1 MSLARSITL
10 DGRALPVTLRRNAR
24 SQRLSLRVD
33 PSGEGVI
40 VVAPPHVSERII
52 LDFVQDKS
60 DWVSRQL
67 STQPEHVPFAD
78 GIPLPFL
85 GDIHRIQHQPD
96 ARRGVWAEGGV
107 IHVSGRAEHLS
118 RRLTDWLK
126 VRARQEIETRVQTH
140 AAVLGVRPGRI
151 TLRDTRTR
159 WGSCSHKGD
168 LSFSWRLVLAPVDI
182 VNYVAAHEVAHLSV
196 FDHSPKFWA
205 VVAHLVT
212 DHEQARSWLKQKGSG
227 LHRYG

>member
-1 MSLARSITL
+1 MTLARSVTV

-24 SQRLSLRVD
+24 SCRLSLRID
-33 PSGEGVI
+33 PSGERLV
-40 VVAPPHVSERII
+40 VVAPPHVSERLI
-52 LDFVQDKS
+52 LDFVQDKE
-60 DWVSRQL
+60 DWVVRQL
-67 STQPEHVPFAD
+67 ASQPQHVPFAD
-78 GIPLPFL
+78 GVILPLL
-85 GDIHRIQHQPD
+85 GEPHRILHRPD
-96 ARRGVWAEGGV
+96 ARRGVWAEDGAV
-107 IHVSGRAEHLS
+107 HVSGQAEHLP

-126 VRARQEIETRVQTH
+126 VRAREEIVTRVQTH
-140 AAVLGVRPGRI
+140 AEALGVRPGRI

-168 LSFSWRLVLAPVDI
+168 LSFSWRLVLAPANI

-205 VVAHLVT
+205 VVARLVG
-212 DHEQARSWLKQKGSG
+212 DHEQAQSWLKQKGSG